1 MKQNIEDYSNLK
13 LNLYKEIRMED
24 MTRLSLQE
32 VHFFK
37 CLPSIVKKSIKSKKI
52 VAIRGEMFMREG
64 LALKFVSRI
73 LCNMFFA

>member
-24 MTRLSLQE
+24 MTLLSLQE

-37 CLPSIVKKSIKSKKI
+37 CLPSIVKKSIKSRDT
-52 VAIRGEMFMREG
+52 VAIREEMFTREE

>member
-1 MKQNIEDYSNLK
+1 
-13 LNLYKEIRMED
+13 

-37 CLPSIVKKSIKSKKI
+37 CLPSIVKKSIKSRDT
-52 VAIRGEMFMREG
+52 VAIREEMFTREE

-73 LCNMFFA
+73 LCNMFFAWIFGQQGNRSLEGVHLPSSV